1 MDALVVGAGPTGLL
15 MAAELARHGLRIRV
29 IDRDEHGATESRA
42 LAIHARTIE
51 PLDDLGLAETFT
63 KRGLRAAGVSMWWSS
78 GERLVDVPSDEI
90 GGPVPFVSHL
100 PETRAAALPE
110 PTAG

>member
-15 MAAELARHGLRIRV
+15 MAAELARHGLRVRV

-51 PLDDLGLAETFT
+51 LLDDLALAETFMEH
-63 KRGLRAAGVSMWWSS
+63 GLRAAGVSMWSSS
-78 GERLVDVPSDEI
+78 GERLVEVAFDEI
-90 GGPVPFVSHL
+90 GGAFPFVLHPPPSQNQG
-100 PETRAAALPE
+100 P
-110 PTAG
+110 